1 MHDKKYFV
9 SLVIHVV
16 LKFLQFGLAQLLKA
30 DFVAETKNEKRKRR
44 KREKKRQTDRQT
56 DRLRL
61 RLSLFSELEQYNSQ
75 CDRVQIYTRCRPISI
90 SFVGQFINHLG
101 GCVVCLLFFRSVHI
115 SPRGSSKIKT
125 TEITKRRYSQT

>member
-44 KREKKRQTDRQT
+44 KREKKN
-56 DRLRL
+56 
-61 RLSLFSELEQYNSQ
+61 LSNKA
-75 CDRVQIYTRCRPISI
+75 T
-90 SFVGQFINHLG
+90 N
-101 GCVVCLLFFRSVHI
+101 
-115 SPRGSSKIKT
+115 
-125 TEITKRRYSQT
+125 